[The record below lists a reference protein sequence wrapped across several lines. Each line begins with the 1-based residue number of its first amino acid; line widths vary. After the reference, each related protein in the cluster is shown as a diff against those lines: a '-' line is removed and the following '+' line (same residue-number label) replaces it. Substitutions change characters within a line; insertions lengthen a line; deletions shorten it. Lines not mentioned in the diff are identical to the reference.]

1 MSKKIANLH
10 TPMEQYALDSGIHV
24 ESTYLDCIQGKVINL
39 PLECMIPHPEQQ
51 RKIIPTLVN
60 AIRLDFTW
68 SLFGMPT
75 VVASEC
81 EPYHYVLDGNHRVT
95 TAKTIYPQGIDEN
108 GNPIIIGCI
117 IPFGATLLN
126 AWQQFVG
133 LNGGIDGRT
142 RKSVNRDQVFEAM
155 YRAQQPV
162 QVRVTALIRSIGL
175 DIHWPS
181 LGTPR
186 IRSDTVSTPST
197 FGEWYR
203 LLQDKRF
210 RDALRILR
218 MFLRADDAAADC
230 LWTKTLTRDFLVPLG
245 KAIHSC
251 PYPVEVIMGNIDFY
265 AKRAHEIIAYAGTP
279 EAREKYGQDARSGYG
294 FREIVK
300 CLLLEIF
307 NRTAVKEVKTFTVR
321 SAKTKGKS

>member
-1 MSKKIANLH
+1 MAKKSAKPNTEI
-10 TPMEQYALDSGIHV
+10 TQYFADLDVHV
-24 ESTYLDCIQGKVINL
+24 ESNYMDCRQGRIVNL
-39 PLECMIPHPEQQ
+39 PLEYLIPHPEQQ
-51 RKIIPTLVN
+51 RKIIPTLVK
-60 AIRLDFTW
+60 AIRLEFTW

-95 TAKTIYPQGIDEN
+95 TIKTIYPQGIDEN
-108 GNPIIIGCI
+108 GNPILVGCI
-117 IPFGATLLN
+117 IPTGVTLLN

-142 RKSVNRDQVFEAM
+142 RKSVNRDQVFESM

-162 QVRVTALIRSIGL
+162 QVKVAAALRNMGL

-181 LGTPR
+181 MGTPR
-186 IRSDTVSTPST
+186 VSSDIVTTPST

-203 LLQDKRF
+203 MMQDKRF
-210 RDALRILR
+210 REALRILR

-251 PYPVEVIMGNIDFY
+251 PYPVEVIMANIDFY
-265 AKRAHEIIAYAGTP
+265 EKRAHEIIEYAKSP
-279 EAREKYGQDARSGYG
+279 EALKKYGKDARSGYG
-294 FREIVK
+294 IRQIVMYV
-300 CLLLEIF
+300 LLDIF
-307 NRTAVKEVKTFTVR
+307 NRTAVKEAKKFKMR
-321 SAKTKGKS
+321 SAKTNGK